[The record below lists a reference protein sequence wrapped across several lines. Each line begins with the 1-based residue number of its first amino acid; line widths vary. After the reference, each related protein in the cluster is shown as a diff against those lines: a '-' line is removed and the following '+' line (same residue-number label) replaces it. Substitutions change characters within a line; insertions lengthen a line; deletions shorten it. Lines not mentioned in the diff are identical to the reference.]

1 MGDIK
6 RAKAKGSLR
15 DINYYCY
22 NEKPKKFLR
31 IFNIR
36 IYF

>member
-1 MGDIK
+1 METDIK

-22 NEKPKKFLR
+22 NAKGGNGGKVTP
-31 IFNIR
+31 
-36 IYF
+36 